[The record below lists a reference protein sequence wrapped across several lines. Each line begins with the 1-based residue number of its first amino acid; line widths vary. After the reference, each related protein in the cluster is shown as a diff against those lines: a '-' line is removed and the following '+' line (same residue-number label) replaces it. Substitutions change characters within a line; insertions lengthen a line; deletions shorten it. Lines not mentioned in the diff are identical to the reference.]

1 MHKKEQIRPGLRNE
15 PAKEE
20 KLTSLLSGISLLK
33 SANNVSIGKLFIR
46 FSIFTFVRA
55 DFDIYLSSPG
65 AGGLHC
71 ICENLVHST
80 ISFDEA

>member
-33 SANNVSIGKLFIR
+33 SINNVSLRKLFIR
-46 FSIFTFVRA
+46 FSTFVFVRA
-55 DFDIYLSSPG
+55 DFDI
-65 AGGLHC
+65 
-71 ICENLVHST
+71 
-80 ISFDEA
+80 